1 MGAREKFRKQR
12 RFYLDGYA
20 QYPESFTWH
29 YEMLQAIKNPSTA
42 SQTIK
47 FDSASQDAFGRLR
60 TSQPFTIFDSNS
72 KYSLNESQ
80 WINSTDGAGSI
91 SFDSTTGSETLS
103 VTGIGK
109 VMSRTNKYIAYQPGK
124 SLLIMTSFNFGQT
137 AAGIKQQIGYFDLTD
152 GVYVQLSGN
161 QLSFVKRQKTG
172 ASSSQEFI
180 VDQQDWNVD
189 KLDGTG
195 PSGYTFDITK
205 VQIFFTDIEW
215 LGSGTVRMGFIINGN
230 FILCHTFEHANVT
243 VGTYMSTGTLP
254 ITYYIESTSGASS
267 DMKKICSTAISEGGY
282 ELLDSKFSIH
292 TPISTPVT
300 FSAADTF
307 YPIIS
312 ARVKASNLGAV
323 AVLTNLSLTGLGSGK
338 YYSWRLTL
346 GESNVTGGT
355 WSGSGVVE
363 YNTTATSV
371 SGTSKIIASGFV
383 TSSNQGSPVINL
395 NKDSLFGLQF
405 LVNNSPEFTTE
416 SAFEFTLEVSVNSVS
431 GSEGIYGSMD
441 WAEVVK

>member
-1 MGAREKFRKQR
+1 MGAREKYRKQR
-12 RFYLDGYA
+12 KFYLDGYA

-72 KYSLNESQ
+72 KYSLNETQ
-80 WINSTDGAGSI
+80 WVNSTDGAGSI
-91 SFDSTTGSETLS
+91 SFDPITGSETLS
-103 VTGIGK
+103 LTGSGK

-124 SLLIMTSFNFGQT
+124 SLLIMTSFNFGQ
-137 AAGIKQQIGYFDLTD
+137 AAVDIKQQIGYFDLTD
-152 GVYVQLSGN
+152 GIYVQLSGN

-172 ASSSQEFI
+172 VTSSQEF
-180 VDQQDWNVD
+180 VVNQQDWNID

-195 PSGYTFDITK
+195 PSGFTFDPTK

-215 LGSGTVRMGFIINGN
+215 LGSGTVRMGFVINGN

-292 TPISTPVT
+292 TPISTPVA
-300 FSAADTF
+300 FSVADTF
-307 YPIIS
+307 YPILS

-323 AVLTNLSLTGLGSGK
+323 AVLTNISLTGLGSGK

-355 WSGSGVVE
+355 WSGSGIVE

-371 SGTSKIIASGFV
+371 SGTSKIMASGFV

-405 LVNNSPEFTTE
+405 LVNNSPEFNTE
-416 SAFEFTLEVSVNSVS
+416 SSSEFTLEVAVNNVS
-431 GSEGIYGSMD
+431 GTEGIYGAMD
-441 WAEVVK
+441 WTEVVH

>member
-1 MGAREKFRKQR
+1 MGAREKYRKQR

-47 FDSASQDAFGRLR
+47 FDSASVDAFGRLR
-60 TSQPFTIFDSNS
+60 TSEPFTIFDSNS
-72 KYSLNESQ
+72 KYALNESQ
-80 WINSTDGAGSI
+80 WVNSTDGSGSI
-91 SFDSTTGSETLS
+91 SFDSIAGSETLS

-109 VMSRTNKYIAYQPGK
+109 AMSRTNKYMAYQPGK
-124 SLLIMTSFNFGQT
+124 SFLIMTSFNFGQT
-137 AAGIKQQIGYFDLTD
+137 AAGIKQQVGYFDLTD
-152 GVYVQLSGN
+152 GIYIQLSGD

-172 ASSSQEFI
+172 ASSSQEF
-180 VDQQDWNVD
+180 VVNQQDWNVD

-195 PSGYTFDITK
+195 PSGFTFDPTK
-205 VQIFFTDIEW
+205 VQIFFSDIEW

-243 VGTYMSTGTLP
+243 AGTYMSTGTLP

-292 TPISTPVT
+292 TPILTPVSLAVAGT
-300 FSAADTF
+300 Y

-312 ARVKASNLGAV
+312 TRLKSTNLGAV
-323 AVLTNLSLTGLGSGK
+323 ALLTNLSLTGLGSGK
-338 YYSWRLTL
+338 FYNWRLTL
-346 GESNVTGGT
+346 GVSNVSGGT
-355 WSGSGVVE
+355 WNGTGVVE
-363 YNTTATSV
+363 YNTTATST
-371 SGTSKIIASGFV
+371 SGTAVEIASGFV

-405 LVNNSPEFTTE
+405 CVKNNPEFLLEE
-416 SAFEFTLEVSVNSVS
+416 SFEFTLEVAVNSVS
-431 GSEGIYGSMD
+431 GTEGIYGSMD
-441 WAEVVK
+441 WTEVVN